1 MIGTLKKLLVSGFHW
16 VNIKLLNGSGLMVDE
31 NTIY

>member
-1 MIGTLKKLLVSGFHW
+1 MIDTLNKLLVSGFHW
-16 VNIKLLNGSGLMVDE
+16 VDIKLLNGSGLMVDG